1 MEDKDTAKLLFHIK
15 GNKIRQLQAA
25 CGYRLDSE
33 PEKEHQWTTDELKD
47 N

>member
-33 PEKEHQWTTDELKD
+33 PEKDINWTIG
-47 N
+47 NI